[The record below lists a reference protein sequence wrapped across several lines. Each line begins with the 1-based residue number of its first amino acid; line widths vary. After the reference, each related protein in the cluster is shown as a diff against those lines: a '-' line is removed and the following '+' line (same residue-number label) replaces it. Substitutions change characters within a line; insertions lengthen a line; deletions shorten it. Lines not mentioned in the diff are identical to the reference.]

1 MSRLKLKN
9 GDDHPE
15 AAQKHIIDAEILLAN
30 NRYDGAAYHSGYVI
44 ESSLKSIF
52 HLENGYSPWG
62 HDLPELHRIVGLVA
76 TVAGSRSARYFGQ
89 TCNELL
95 ASSIIGWD
103 VEMRYKAPLVTE
115 ADAIDWYRTSAKI
128 FNESVAKMFLDGA
141 I

>member
-1 MSRLKLKN
+1 MSRLKLIN

-15 AAQKHIIDAEILLAN
+15 AAQKHITDAEILLSN

-52 HLENGYSPWG
+52 HFEKGHSPWG
-62 HDLPELHRIVGLVA
+62 HDLPNLHRIVSLVA

-89 TCNELL
+89 TCDNLL
-95 ASSIIGWD
+95 ASGIIGWD
-103 VEMRYKAPLVTE
+103 VEMRYKAPSVTK
-115 ADAIDWYRTSAKI
+115 ADATDWYRTSNGI
-128 FNESVAKMFLDGA
+128 FNESIAKMILDGA